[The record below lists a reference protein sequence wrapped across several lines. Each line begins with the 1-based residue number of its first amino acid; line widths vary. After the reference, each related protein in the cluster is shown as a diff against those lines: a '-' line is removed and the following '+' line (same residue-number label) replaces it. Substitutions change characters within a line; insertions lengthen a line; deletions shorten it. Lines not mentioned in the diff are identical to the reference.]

1 MGQEWKMYLFI
12 YWFYILLKI
21 CPSVGVGGH
30 FSGGGIGTMMRKYDL
45 AADNIIDA
53 NLVDANGTI
62 LNRKTMGEDVFWAIR
77 GGGGASFGVISAWKV
92 RLVRVPS
99 LVTVFTIH
107 KRLDQEGVELV
118 HNWQYIANKLPEGLF
133 IRVLIQQID
142 GIRSQG
148 NVKLS
153 EVLFNSLFFGLKFD
167 LISLMNAN
175 FPELGLKMEDCT
187 EMSWIK
193 SVLYFTGYQKGE
205 PLEVLLDRKAQYKS
219 NFKVNSDFV
228 VESMLESVFQG
239 SQRGFFGKKKFS

>member
-1 MGQEWKMYLFI
+1 
-12 YWFYILLKI
+12 
-21 CPSVGVGGH
+21 
-30 FSGGGIGTMMRKYDL
+30 MMRKYGM

-62 LNRKTMGEDVFWAIR
+62 LNRKTTGEDVFWAIR
-77 GGGGASFGVISAWKV
+77 GGGGASFVVISAWKV

-118 HNWQYIANKLPEGLF
+118 HNWRYIASKLPEGLF

-142 GIRSQG
+142 GIGKQG
-148 NVKLS
+148 NVKLP
-153 EVLFNSLFFGLKFD
+153 EVLFNSLFLGLKSD

-187 EMSWIK
+187 
-193 SVLYFTGYQKGE
+193 G
-205 PLEVLLDRKAQYKS
+205 
-219 NFKVNSDFV
+219 
-228 VESMLESVFQG
+228 
-239 SQRGFFGKKKFS
+239 